1 MLLRVGRVL
10 CFDASLFF
18 SRQGRTHKLNAPIH
32 TQNRVRWPSSTRQP
46 ASLLLAFEKNHATK
60 TKTAPSLPL
69 LSSHKSNRPP
79 HLPQLL
85 HTLRA
90 DGGRTTVRLMNAVV
104 DACRKGQQWEKAL
117 EMLDD
122 MRRQGLTP
130 DDFTYT
136 AAIAACRQGRQW
148 DKVCVISVVLSNSVH
163 LIRRVDGMLG
173 GLVCHGGHVWALLP
187 PTPAGEREV
196 QLFALFNVKLLRQ
209 PFSIV
214 L

>member
-32 TQNRVRWPSSTRQP
+32 TQNSSALALIHTPAGVAFLPSKTTRR
-46 ASLLLAFEKNHATK
+46 K
-60 TKTAPSLPL
+60 TKTAPPLPL

-148 DKVCVISVVLSNSVH
+148 DKVCVVSVVL
-163 LIRRVDGMLG
+163 
-173 GLVCHGGHVWALLP
+173 
-187 PTPAGEREV
+187 
-196 QLFALFNVKLLRQ
+196 FK
-209 PFSIV
+209 
-214 L
+214 